1 MKMSA
6 LLVAWSVGA
15 SIVIANPDVCDEAD
29 INANIDESGDN
40 KSTKSTSLLQKVRH
54 QAKGLAVKTI
64 AIGKELSY
72 KAANAT
78 ADLSERIGDTISR
91 HHRH

>member
-6 LLVAWSVGA
+6 LLVAMSVGA
-15 SIVIANPDVCDEAD
+15 SIVIANPELSEEPD
-29 INANIDESGDN
+29 INTNIDDPDD
-40 KSTKSTSLLQKVRH
+40 KSTKSTSLLRKVRH
-54 QAKGLAVKTI
+54 QAKGLASKTI

>member
-6 LLVAWSVGA
+6 LLVAMSVGA
-15 SIVIANPDVCDEAD
+15 SIVIANPDVSEPN
-29 INANIDESGDN
+29 INDHLDDHRD
-40 KSTKSTSLLQKVRH
+40 KSTKSTSLLRKVRH

-64 AIGKELSY
+64 AIGKELSF

>member
-15 SIVIANPDVCDEAD
+15 SIVIANPDVAEDPN
-29 INANIDESGDN
+29 INANIDDPGD
-40 KSTKSTSLLQKVRH
+40 KSRKSTSLLRKVRH
-54 QAKGLAVKTI
+54 QAKGLASKTI

>member
-1 MKMSA
+1 MSA
-6 LLVAWSVGA
+6 LLVAMSVGA
-15 SIVIANPDVCDEAD
+15 SIVIANPDVSEPD
-29 INANIDESGDN
+29 INPNIFDECD
-40 KSTKSTSLLQKVRH
+40 KSAKSSSLLRKVRH

-64 AIGKELSY
+64 AIGKELSF

-91 HHRH
+91 HQHHHRH

>member
-6 LLVAWSVGA
+6 LLVAMSVGA
-15 SIVIANPDVCDEAD
+15 SIVIANPDVAEEPD
-29 INANIDESGDN
+29 IHITDPGN
-40 KSTKSTSLLQKVRH
+40 KSKKSTSILRKVRH

-78 ADLSERIGDTISR
+78 ADLSERIGETISR